1 MNKNITWQ
9 ELLASM
15 ESAKA
20 HPTDTAWDI
29 YWYLKN
35 NYQECGSEQTRM
47 LLFAYMKIPVERPSV
62 LHSCFLQLALKISE
76 QYDDFNLLN
85 FIRMWGYAR
94 NMRPEDKE
102 GHTAEDGKYFI
113 SLEDRTERTVR
124 EYLNRHPEHCPLQA
138 DKELPMILPPII
150 GYVKSYD
157 AKNDFFHIFDSGSRH
172 FVAKSPKV
180 LPLVNEYVW
189 FTPIIPANSRFKSA
203 VIIKQEEHTAGRE
216 TFGTL
221 KAEYLHTDKE
231 KKTFRYR
238 ITSPLPDADGGTMM
252 AEGNASLKLLN
263 CKKGEYPA
271 EGTPLQLVVFLVR
284 GSDGVKYNY
293 IAEARVNEEMKK

>member
-9 ELLASM
+9 ELMASM
-15 ESAKA
+15 DSAKA

-47 LLFAYMKIPVERPSV
+47 LLFAYIKIPIERPSL
-62 LHSCFLQLALKISE
+62 LHSCILQLALKISE
-76 QYDDFNLLN
+76 QYDDFHLLN
-85 FIRMWGYAR
+85 FIRMWGYSQNLR
-94 NMRPEDKE
+94 SEDKE
-102 GHTAEDGKYFI
+102 SQTTTDGKTFI

-138 DKELPMILPPII
+138 DKELPMIMPPII
-150 GYVKSYD
+150 GYVNSYD

-180 LPLVNEYVW
+180 LPLVGEYVW

-203 VIIKQEEHTAGRE
+203 VIIKQEDHIAGRE
-216 TFGTL
+216 VFGTL
-221 KAEYLHTDKE
+221 DAEIISIDNKKHT
-231 KKTFRYR
+231 FQYR
-238 ITSPLPDADGGTMM
+238 ITDSLPHADGGVMSQ
-252 AEGNASLKLLN
+252 EGYAPIKLLHSDQ
-263 CKKGEYPA
+263 KRTPQ
-271 EGTPLQLVVFLVR
+271 EGDKVSMVVFLVR
-284 GSDGVKYNY
+284 GSDGIKYNHV
-293 IAEARVNEEMKK
+293 AEAFFNS

>member
-1 MNKNITWQ
+1 MKDNITWQ
-9 ELLASM
+9 ELMASM
-15 ESAKA
+15 DSAKA

-47 LLFAYMKIPVERPSV
+47 LLFAYTKIPLERPSL
-62 LHSCFLQLALKISE
+62 LHSCILQLALKISE

-85 FIRMWGYAR
+85 FIRIWGYNQFLR
-94 NMRPEDKE
+94 SEDKE
-102 GHTAEDGKYFI
+102 GRTTEDGKYFI

-124 EYLNRHPEHCPLQA
+124 EYLNRHPEHCPLKR
-138 DKELPMILPPII
+138 DPELPMILPPII
-150 GYVKSYD
+150 GYVNSYD
-157 AKNDFFHIFDSGSRH
+157 AKNDFFHIFDNASRH

-180 LPLVNEYVW
+180 LPLIGEYVW

-203 VIIKQEEHTAGRE
+203 VIIKQEEHIAGRE

-221 KAEYLHTDKE
+221 DAVYLQTDTE
-231 KKTFRYR
+231 KKTFRYK
-238 ITSPLPDADGGTMM
+238 ITSPLPDADGGTMV

-263 CKKGEYPA
+263 CPKGKYP
-271 EGTPLQLVVFLVR
+271 EESTHLKLVVFLVR
-284 GSDGVKYNY
+284 GSDGTKYNHV
-293 IAEARVNEEMKK
+293 AEAVLN